1 MTPWSLYVIRCADA
15 SLYTGIT
22 TDVSQ
27 RFAEHCQG
35 GRRAA
40 KYLRGRGPLQLV
52 FSAQVGDRSEASRLE
67 WKVKRLNKV
76 QKERLVVEGL
86 ALLDTL

>member
-22 TDVSQ
+22 TDVPQ

-67 WKVKRLNKV
+67 WKIKRLNKV

-86 ALLDTL
+86 GLLEEL